1 MVPRSTAIR
10 VDPQFLI
17 NLSRRLNRVASDL
30 RRHSAHAMSGLAS
43 APPVEDAYNGL
54 SGRWDFNR
62 GRLANS
68 LDDLAEAF
76 QAARQAFVEAD
87 QDMASQLED

>member
-1 MVPRSTAIR
+1 MAPRSTTIR
-10 VDPQFLI
+10 VDPQFLT
-17 NLSRRLNRVASDL
+17 NLAGRLNGVASDL
-30 RRHSAHAMSGLAS
+30 RRHSAHAAYGLAS
-43 APPVEDAYNGL
+43 APLVEGAYNGL

-76 QAARQAFVEAD
+76 RSARQAFVEAD
-87 QDMASQLED
+87 QDMASQLEG